1 MKINIEFDITPEE
14 FREAMGLP
22 NVEEFQKEI
31 MNTMLE
37 KMKNGEAGYDAPS
50 LFEPFISTSMNTM
63 EMVQKNFMDM
73 MSNTPDN
80 NNKK

>member
-1 MKINIEFDITPEE
+1 MKINIEFDMTPEE

-37 KMKNGEAGYDAPS
+37 KMKNGESGYDASS

-63 EMVQKNFMDM
+63 EIVQKNFMDM
-73 MSNTPDN
+73 INNKPNN